1 MPVRKPRRIGAAC
14 RLHLDF
20 HCRTGLLARSIG
32 LGILVLLMGR
42 GLGAQGPT
50 ESGLTSRAERIVGRV
65 TTDSGRAIAG
75 AVVIATMAPDRTVR
89 QDTTDAT
96 GGQSV
101 APMGGSAARRAPHGR
116 RGSGGG

>member
-96 GGQSV
+96 GIGISIWV
-101 APMGGSAARRAPHGR
+101 G
-116 RGSGGG
+116 